1 MVLTGYD
8 DYFFS
13 LTGTCPTTPTV
24 VVEEQEAEDYLAS
37 TDNVGRI
44 IYYEGTPTAQ
54 LPRDGYYVIK
64 NASSSSNNGNVT
76 VTE

>member
-13 LTGTCPTTPTV
+13 LVGTCPTTPTV

-37 TDNVGRI
+37 TENVGRI

-64 NASSSSNNGNVT
+64 STSGSSNSGT

>member
-8 DYFFS
+8 NYFFS
-13 LTGTCPTTPTV
+13 LVGSCPTTPTV
-24 VVEEQEAEDYLAS
+24 VEEEQVAEDYLAS
-37 TDNVGRI
+37 TENIGRI

-64 NASSSSNNGNVT
+64 SASGSSNSGNVT